1 MRPII
6 APYQRAHLRSRY
18 DMRGVAPRP
27 YVLWR
32 RNGLWNERT
41 GHGMMPENLSNETRR
56 TIPPLQA
63 RIEESAALLQES
75 DGRWGASVS
84 RATLLLHKE

>member
-1 MRPII
+1 
-6 APYQRAHLRSRY
+6 
-18 DMRGVAPRP
+18 
-27 YVLWR
+27 
-32 RNGLWNERT
+32 
-41 GHGMMPENLSNETRR
+41 MMPENLSNETRR

-63 RIEESAALLQES
+63 RIEESDALLQES